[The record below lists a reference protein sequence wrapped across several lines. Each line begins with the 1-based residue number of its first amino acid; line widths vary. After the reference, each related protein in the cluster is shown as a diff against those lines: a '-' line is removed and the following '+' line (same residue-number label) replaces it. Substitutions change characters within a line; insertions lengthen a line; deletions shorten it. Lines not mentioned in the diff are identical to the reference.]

1 MPREESAIGPR
12 NPDHSH
18 FNRLFRDVGYKNIR
32 VNYSSQELD
41 AFIVL
46 DEKAS

>member
-1 MPREESAIGPR
+1 MGPR

-18 FNRLFRDVGYKNIR
+18 LNRLFCDLGDKNIR
-32 VNYSSQELD
+32 VNSSSPELD